1 MKLSVILPVYN
12 AQRSVRRCMR
22 SVLGQSERDLE
33 LIVVDDGS
41 TDRSAEICK
50 EEAAKDPRVVLVSQ
64 DNQGLSAARN
74 AGLGRARGEWITFVD
89 SDDTL
94 SPDTLQ
100 EVFDAIA
107 ARHADADLVE
117 YPAFVYLGNLK
128 KEHLLRL
135 TDRDFASA
143 KGYWLGTRAYTHCY
157 AWNKFYRRRLFDG
170 VLFPPG
176 RLFEDAWTLP
186 RLLERCRKVATV
198 DAGLYNYNW
207 NPRGITAL
215 ADGKAL
221 TDLLEAHLQ
230 VLPAMHDAD
239 YYAAVLNIALDVY
252 AATGRVPGGWID
264 LPYNNTWKLKLLH
277 KIGLEKL
284 CRLNKIIHLFH
295 KPRS

>member
-1 MKLSVILPVYN
+1 
-12 AQRSVRRCMR
+12 MR

-41 TDRSAEICK
+41 TDRSAAICR
-50 EEAAKDPRVVLVSQ
+50 EEAAGDARVTLLAQ
-64 DNQGLSAARN
+64 DNRGLSAARN
-74 AGLGRARGEWITFVD
+74 AGLDRARGRWVTFID

-100 EVFDAIA
+100 EVFAAIG
-107 ARHADADLVE
+107 ARHAGADLVE
-117 YPAFVYLGNLK
+117 YPAFVYLGNPR
-128 KEHLLRL
+128 KERLLRL
-135 TDRDFASA
+135 ADRDYTSA
-143 KGYWLGTRAYTHCY
+143 RAYWLGAKAYNHCY
-157 AWNKFYRRRLFDG
+157 AWNKFYRRELFSG
-170 VLFPPG
+170 VRFPPG

-186 RLLERCRKVATV
+186 RLLARCRRVATV

-207 NPRGITAL
+207 NPHGITAL

-221 TDLLEAHLQ
+221 TDLLQAHLQ
-230 VLPAMHDAD
+230 VLPRMHDAS

-252 AATGRVPGGWID
+252 GATGRVPGGWVD
-264 LPYNNTWKLKLLH
+264 LPYDNTWKLKLLH